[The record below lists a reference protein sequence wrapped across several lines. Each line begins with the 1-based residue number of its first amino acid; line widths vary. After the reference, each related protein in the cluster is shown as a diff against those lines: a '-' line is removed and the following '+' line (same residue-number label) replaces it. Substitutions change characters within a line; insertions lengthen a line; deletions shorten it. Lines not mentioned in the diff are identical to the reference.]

1 MKKIY
6 AFIAAIFMA
15 ISVSAQSES
24 GSVTLQPNV
33 GITYTSLTGSAGE
46 DIDAAIGLTAG
57 VEAMYMCSDQVG
69 LALGVNYTGYNV
81 KGSSALKDD
90 VIHSNYYF
98 NIPLLVNY
106 YVSEGLALKTGIALN
121 FLSTSKVDGE
131 SEFKWSKMGYSVEH
145 TYKDDYKSNFFSFP
159 IGASYEINN
168 IVLDAR
174 YNFGLGNVL
183 TEANGSFNTLTFTVG
198 YKF

>member
-57 VEAMYMCSDQVG
+57 VEGMYMFTDKFG
-69 LALGVNYTGYNV
+69 AALGVSLTGYNV
-81 KGSSALKDD
+81 SNKEGLDKGKIS
-90 VIHSNYYF
+90 SNYY
-98 NIPLLVNY
+98 ICVPVMANY
-106 YVSEGLALKTGIALN
+106 YVAPGLALKAGASIN
-121 FLSTSKVDGE
+121 FLATSKYDGEDKVDGKKYR
-131 SEFKWSKMGYSVEH
+131 EFFRRGFISIPV
-145 TYKDDYKSNFFSFP
+145 
-159 IGASYEINN
+159 GASYEINGF
-168 IVLDAR
+168 VFDAR
-174 YNFGLGNVL
+174 YNIGVRKILRD
-183 TEANGSFNTLTFTVG
+183 TDIDGSYNAFSFTVG

>member
-131 SEFKWSKMGYSVEH
+131 SEFKWRKMGYSVEH
-145 TYKDDYKSNFFSFP
+145 TYKDD
-159 IGASYEINN
+159 
-168 IVLDAR
+168 
-174 YNFGLGNVL
+174 
-183 TEANGSFNTLTFTVG
+183 
-198 YKF
+198 